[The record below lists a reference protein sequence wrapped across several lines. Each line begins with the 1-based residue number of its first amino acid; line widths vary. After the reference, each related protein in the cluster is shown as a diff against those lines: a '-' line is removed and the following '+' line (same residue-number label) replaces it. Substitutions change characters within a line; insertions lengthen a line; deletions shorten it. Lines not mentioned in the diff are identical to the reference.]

1 MQLLIDQRNQDNK
14 LDDKYFTDI
23 EKAIIV
29 ALKKAG
35 YGSDYEISL
44 SIVDEEEIQALNKDY
59 RGKDDVTDVLSF
71 PLYERDHIE
80 ESGMLGDIV
89 ICDKRAF
96 EQADEF
102 GHSYEREIIYLTVH
116 SVLHL
121 LGYDHENEEDKLEMR
136 TLEKEIMNELEVYK

>member
-14 LDDKYFTDI
+14 LDEKYFADI
-23 EKAIIV
+23 EKAIKV
-29 ALKKAG
+29 ALEKAG
-35 YGSDYEISL
+35 YGSDYEVSL
-44 SIVDEEEIQALNKDY
+44 SIVDEDEIQELNREYRDKDSI
-59 RGKDDVTDVLSF
+59 TDVLSF
-71 PLYERDHIE
+71 PLYEKDHVE

-89 ICDKRAF
+89 ICHKRAF
-96 EQADEF
+96 DQADEF